1 MAQPNYTSR
10 EAPPF
15 SIRRAVPGDEG
26 VLFELVK
33 TLARYE
39 RLEHQVTGT
48 VEALGTHLFGDHPSA
63 EALLAED
70 GTGAIGFAMFFR
82 TFSTFLTR
90 PGIHLEDLFVLESHR
105 RRGVGR
111 ALVSEVRRI
120 AEARGAGRV
129 EWNVLDWNAS
139 AIAFYRSLGAEVL
152 PDWRICRMQ
161 LNPGPSNLRDA
172 SVLVF
177 HLRPDEAEAGGDRE
191 GH

>member
-15 SIRRAVPGDEG
+15 SIRPAVPGDEG

-48 VEALGTHLFGDHPSA
+48 VEALRIHLFGDHPVA

-70 GTGAIGFAMFFR
+70 GTDAIGFAMFFS

-90 PGIHLEDLFVLESHR
+90 PGIHLEDLFVLERHR

-111 ALVSEVRRI
+111 ALLSEVRRI

-139 AIAFYRSLGAEVL
+139 AIAFYLSLGAEVL

-161 LNPGPSNLRDA
+161 LTFG
-172 SVLVF
+172 
-177 HLRPDEAEAGGDRE
+177 RPPTST
-191 GH
+191 